1 MAMRAPQN
9 VQRRQRPENI
19 RITQRQP
26 CLQISTKSTMM
37 NYDQSRY
44 LRRIKFDTGAR
55 PKVPTLEGRIK
66 NCTWKCFSAYPT
78 ATKADA
84 DSKSSVVCEEG
95 SHAYHGGEIP
105 AKPKDQRINQKISL
119 SIYKTHIAP
128 NPKPVTRP

>member
-1 MAMRAPQN
+1 
-9 VQRRQRPENI
+9 
-19 RITQRQP
+19 
-26 CLQISTKSTMM
+26 MM
-37 NYDQSRY
+37 NDDQSRY

-55 PKVPTLEGRIK
+55 PKVPTLGGRIK